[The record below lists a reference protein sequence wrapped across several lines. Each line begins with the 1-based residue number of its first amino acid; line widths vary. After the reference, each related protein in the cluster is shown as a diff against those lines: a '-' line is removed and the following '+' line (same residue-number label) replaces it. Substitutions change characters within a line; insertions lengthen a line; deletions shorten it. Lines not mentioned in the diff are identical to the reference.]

1 MTQTISALAIDA
13 VNNYQRVGKNLVDA
27 YRTGSERAIARLDER
42 YTATLNKGNTPLLSD
57 NVKQSLIDAQRQV
70 STLWTAGIVNASNR
84 ANAAIDKAVER
95 VAESIKRG
103 AEVATRVEAAIG
115 NGTVD
120 VARRLNMPAA
130 QITRDIAARLAD
142 SSEQLAAR
150 VAGDVVADE
159 GTIVV
164 DEVLPA
170 SGQSTSRRVRKLAA

>member
-13 VNNYQRVGKNLVDA
+13 VNSYQRVGKNLVDA
-27 YRTGSERAIARLDER
+27 YRTGSERAIARFDER
-42 YTATLNKGNTPLLSD
+42 YTSTLNKGNTPLFSD
-57 NVKQSLIDAQRQV
+57 NVKQSMIDAQRQV

-84 ANAAIDKAVER
+84 ANAAIDKAAER
-95 VAESIKRG
+95 VAESIKRS

-130 QITRDIAARLAD
+130 QITREIAARLAD
-142 SSEQLAAR
+142 SSEQLASR
-150 VAGDVVADE
+150 VAGDVVGIDS
-159 GTIVV
+159 TIVA

-170 SGQSTSRRVRKLAA
+170 SEQSTSRRARKLAA

>member
-1 MTQTISALAIDA
+1 MFF
-13 VNNYQRVGKNLVDA
+13 
-27 YRTGSERAIARLDER
+27 
-42 YTATLNKGNTPLLSD
+42 
-57 NVKQSLIDAQRQV
+57 
-70 STLWTAGIVNASNR
+70 WTAGIVNASNR

-95 VAESIKRG
+95 VAESIKRS

-130 QITRDIAARLAD
+130 QFTRDIAARLAD

-159 GTIVV
+159 STIVA